1 MTLLATINSASA
13 AKAGDLVL
21 AEKHLKR
28 SRKTRTVKLKPKR
41 SLFGRTFLP
50 ITVRLRVGS
59 ATDAAGNRP
68 DGGPGRSKSA
78 G

>member
-1 MTLLATINSASA
+1 M
-13 AKAGDLVL
+13 L

-41 SLFGRTFLP
+41 SLFGRAFLP
-50 ITVRLRVGS
+50 IKVRLRVT
-59 ATDAAGNRP
+59 ATDAAGNSRTVT
-68 DGGPGRSKSA
+68 RKIKVA

>member
-1 MTLLATINSASA
+1 M
-13 AKAGDLVL
+13 L

-50 ITVRLRVGS
+50 IKVSLRVT
-59 ATDAAGNRP
+59 ATDAAGNKRTKTKKI
-68 DGGPGRSKSA
+68 RVA

>member
-1 MTLLATINSASA
+1 M
-13 AKAGDLVL
+13 L

-41 SLFGRTFLP
+41 SLFGRALLP
-50 ITVRLRVGS
+50 ITVRLRVT
-59 ATDAAGNRP
+59 ATDAAGNSRTVT
-68 DGGPGRSKSA
+68 RKIKVA